1 MLILD
6 NTGQLFTIDSLLA
19 LLLITVLI
27 GVSANTMGIVGNE
40 ILEYSSEQSIQRIA
54 TDTADILI
62 KTPGAPDNWEKYIYF
77 KNITPGLADIEN
89 GTNKFGNR
97 LSMDKIFSLKQ
108 NPELIKQLL
117 PADMDCSLMI
127 YPTNTSIPVIEV
139 INKNPPKGDVT
150 VINRTVL
157 YDYKLI
163 DIYSNI
169 KPDISYI
176 GSEYVC
182 THSCMDPDLHQPP
195 NFSNR
200 KPGWLCAAF
209 QIDSEDINSKDFY
222 ILTDY
227 RGTANSDFHASW
239 ILDTPN
245 KTNVNSNN
253 FTANPIMINSIISE
267 LSEKQNREIFVLH
280 IYLSGDIKK
289 IFNTYIVGVPRG
301 TPAMDVRLD
310 NMDPQPAFFIMKFWI
325 K

>member
-1 MLILD
+1 
-6 NTGQLFTIDSLLA
+6 
-19 LLLITVLI
+19 
-27 GVSANTMGIVGNE
+27 MGIVGNK

-54 TDTADILI
+54 TDTGDVLI
-62 KTPGAPDNWEKYIYF
+62 KTPGAPDNWEKYKYF
-77 KNITPGLADIEN
+77 TNITPGLADIEN

-97 LSMDKIFSLKQ
+97 LSMREISSLKE

-127 YPTNTSIPVIEV
+127 YPINTSIPVIEV

-169 KPDISYI
+169 IPDISHI

-182 THSCMDPDLHQPP
+182 THSYMNRYQHQPP
-195 NFSNR
+195 DFNNR
-200 KPGWLCAAF
+200 KSGWLCAAF
-209 QIDSEDINSKDFY
+209 SIDSEDINSKDFY
-222 ILTDY
+222 ILTDH
-227 RGTANSDFHASW
+227 AVNDNSDFHASW

-245 KTNVNSNN
+245 KTIVNSNN
-253 FTANPIMINSIISE
+253 FTSNPLMINSVISE
-267 LSEKQNREIFVLH
+267 LSERQNREIFVLH

-289 IFNTYIVGVPRG
+289 TFNTYIVGVPRG
-301 TPAMDVRLD
+301 TSARDVRLD
-310 NMDPQPAFFIMKFWI
+310 NMNPQPAFLS
-325 K
+325 